1 MQKTDKINQANEEL
15 ARIYM
20 ICTSEEVQRES
31 AAMLKRVSAAL
42 SAVDTFFDKLTELDE
57 DNPDFVR
64 ELGPVLHRLTVT
76 LMALYPNARQMAV
89 DVKTIGDFTVRT
101 I

>member
-20 ICTSEEVQRES
+20 ICTSEEVRAD
-31 AAMLKRVSAAL
+31 AAEMLKRVSAAL
-42 SAVDTFFDKLTELDE
+42 SAVDTFFGKLAELDE
-57 DNPDFVR
+57 DGPDFVR
-64 ELGPVLHRLTVT
+64 ELGPVLHRLTAT
-76 LMALYPNARQMAV
+76 LMALYPNARQMAA
-89 DVKTIGDFTVRT
+89 DVKTIRDFTVRT